1 MQPHGPEPARLLC
14 PWDSPGKNIGA
25 GCHSSSRGSSQPRDR
40 MCVSCIGR
48 RVLYHWPHLES
59 QFLIDT
65 ICEMRRLDNGLAQ
78 TPQPLRVTVSCS
90 ISNFRFADPQS
101 GDFSV
106 IRACDNG
113 RKDGVS
119 PHRQPPRRRPG
130 QASSLSSPPQ
140 CPGGSLPSENL
151 LVSFFH
157 C

>member
-1 MQPHGPEPARLLC
+1 MDGA

-25 GCHSSSRGSSQPRDR
+25 GCHSSSRGSSRPRDP
-40 MCVSCIGR
+40 MCVSCVSCIGR

-106 IRACDNG
+106 IRACDNW

-119 PHRQPPRRRPG
+119 PHRQPPRQRPVELTCWAHLLSALG
-130 QASSLSSPPQ
+130 AAFPAKICYCLLLSL
-140 CPGGSLPSENL
+140 LN
-151 LVSFFH
+151 H
-157 C
+157 WY